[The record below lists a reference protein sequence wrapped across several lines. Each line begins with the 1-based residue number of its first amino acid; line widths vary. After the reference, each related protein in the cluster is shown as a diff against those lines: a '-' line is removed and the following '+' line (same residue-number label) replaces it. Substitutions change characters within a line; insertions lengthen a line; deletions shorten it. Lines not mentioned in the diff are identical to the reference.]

1 MLSIGRP
8 NNRSPKPKH
17 PYLKRKPKNFSFS
30 IANFT
35 SGAAAVL
42 RMNSVSSSDALITRS
57 KIKVSASVQGGGT
70 SVDNVLVDLANKV
83 GDTLS
88 ITLPNTAALSTGRD
102 ATVTF
107 TITVTTRN
115 VSSDPVTVTA
125 TLSPGGGK

>member
-8 NNRSPKPKH
+8 SNKSPKPKH

-30 IANFT
+30 VGNFN
-35 SGAAAVL
+35 SGTAAVL
-42 RMNSVSSSDALITRS
+42 RMDSISLCDALITRS

-70 SVDNVLVDLANKV
+70 SDDSVFVNLANKV
-83 GDTLS
+83 GDALS
-88 ITLPNTAALSTGRD
+88 ITLPNTASLSTSRN

-115 VSSDPVTVTA
+115 VSSEPITVTA
-125 TLSPGGGK
+125 TLAPRGGR

>member
-35 SGAAAVL
+35 SGAAAIL
-42 RMNSVSSSDALITRS
+42 RMNNVSSSDALITRS

-115 VSSDPVTVTA
+115 GPRS
-125 TLSPGGGK
+125 